1 MKNKTKE
8 KKHLRNH
15 HQKKMKGDQGL
26 DVSGL
31 NRKDMAALSRSLWK
45 AQSEKKKKNT
55 KKQTSNTMQKKFR
68 QKNKYFCPQKYEG
81 SFPLG
86 KPKFT

>member
-55 KKQTSNTMQKKFR
+55 KNRPQIRCKTNFDKKTSIFVP
-68 QKNKYFCPQKYEG
+68 KNMRAA
-81 SFPLG
+81 FP
-86 KPKFT
+86 